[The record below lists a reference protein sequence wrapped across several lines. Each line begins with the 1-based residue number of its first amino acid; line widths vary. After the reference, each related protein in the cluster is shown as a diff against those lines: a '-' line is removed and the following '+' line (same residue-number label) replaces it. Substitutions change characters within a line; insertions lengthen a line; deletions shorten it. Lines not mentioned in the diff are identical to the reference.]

1 MIFRARRYDFLP
13 IYLRFFQI
21 FFGRPEKTGKQPEN
35 SYLCTDGNTV
45 RQYPHPPSD
54 RTRHRTRERRDTSV
68 GGCRRRSCDRAGACR
83 PGTDRRRDRPR
94 LPASRPRGATA
105 DFRRAAAT
113 GRGGRKTRR
122 TALREGIRGDDAAA
136 QTVPPAGRHLPR
148 VHRFART
155 GRTSRRRRL
164 LPLLRSP
171 LAAFAA
177 HRTGTREHPD
187 AAAFPRNRR
196 RSSRSTQRR
205 PDCWICRSTGSKR
218 RFTTTTCIFSPERWN
233 DGWNEPGCCWAT
245 KNSDGCAVRT
255 YWWWDW
261 AAWGPTPP
269 R

>member
-21 FFGRPEKTGKQPEN
+21 FFGRPEKNGKQPEN

-54 RTRHRTRERRDTSV
+54 RTRHRARERRDTSV

-83 PGTDRRRDRPR
+83 PGTDRRRDRSR

-148 VHRFART
+148 FIGSPEQAARAVAA
-155 GRTSRRRRL
+155 GYYLSFGSRS
-164 LPLLRSP
+164 LRSP
-171 LAAFAA
+171 
-177 HRTGTREHPD
+177 RTVRALGSIP
-187 AAAFPRNRR
+187 
-196 RSSRSTQRR
+196 TQRLFLETDDAPATIESVYATAAR
-205 PDCWICRSTGSKR
+205 LLGMPLDRLKETIYNNYLH
-218 RFTTTTCIFSPERWN
+218 IFS
-233 DGWNEPGCCWAT
+233 
-245 KNSDGCAVRT
+245 
-255 YWWWDW
+255 
-261 AAWGPTPP
+261 
-269 R
+269 